1 MIESMRWTCGALL
14 VTMAISCSAYGQSS
28 RRAPPSQVPRYTPK
42 SPTVSP
48 YLGLLNRNG
57 TPATNY
63 FGLVRRLNVKRA

>member
-1 MIESMRWTCGALL
+1 MDVWRVTCHVGGLVRGVWTKQ
-14 VTMAISCSAYGQSS
+14 SAGS
-28 RRAPPSQVPRYTPK
+28 ASQVPRYTPK